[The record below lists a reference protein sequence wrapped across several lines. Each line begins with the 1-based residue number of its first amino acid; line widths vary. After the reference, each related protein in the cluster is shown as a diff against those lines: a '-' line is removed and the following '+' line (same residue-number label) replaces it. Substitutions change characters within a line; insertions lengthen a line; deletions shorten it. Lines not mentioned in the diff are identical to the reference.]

1 MPVCVSSVNRESPD
15 IVRWCQTM
23 APPVSLYGCWT
34 WNDQSKVFCYSIWI
48 FANAKPP
55 AEIQDSLT
63 NAGFRLHRKVGD
75 RIIYIWYAPA
85 QHVPKKTR
93 RRAKQKGESPD
104 VIRWCKT
111 MAIPFKLYANW
122 EWLELGKIYGYSVWI
137 EFEPTAEIQAAGIED
152 SLKHAGFRFSHKD
165 GDRFIYVWQAI
176 LSKYESDHGQERE
189 HEPK

>member
-1 MPVCVSSVNRESPD
+1 MNNPEPN
-15 IVRWCQTM
+15 IIRWCQTM
-23 APPVSLYGCWT
+23 ALPVTLYGCWT

-63 NAGFRLHRKVGD
+63 NAGFR
-75 RIIYIWYAPA
+75 
-85 QHVPKKTR
+85 
-93 RRAKQKGESPD
+93 
-104 VIRWCKT
+104 
-111 MAIPFKLYANW
+111 
-122 EWLELGKIYGYSVWI
+122 
-137 EFEPTAEIQAAGIED
+137 
-152 SLKHAGFRFSHKD
+152 FSHKD